1 MQPWRMSPVINAVF
15 VPAVMQFLVGLANAG
30 EIENVLMKHPGIA
43 DAALIGVPS
52 DRWAE
57 TATCPDYC
65 GYVESA

>member
-1 MQPWRMSPVINAVF
+1 MQPWRMSPVVNAVF

-52 DRWAE
+52 DRGPRPQRVLIIA
-57 TATCPDYC
+57 AT
-65 GYVESA
+65 